1 MVGRLQETN
10 KNDHPLQL
18 HIRIYP
24 NILLVLGTFTKLRA
38 IHQAISTGVIKLPYF
53 TGDETSTLFLVWNI
67 FERFSRYNS
76 A

>member
-53 TGDETSTLFLVWNI
+53 TGDETSTLF
-67 FERFSRYNS
+67 
-76 A
+76 